1 VIAQKP
7 RVLLIAGNGSKEYRY
22 LKNHLTRDPTL
33 SVSVW
38 LQSADALFNQEGDAP
53 LAKLPKTEQELFGYD
68 VILLLDPDP
77 REFDAAWAKLLARFV
92 GDHGGGL
99 AFIASNKF
107 TTDFLMARELQ
118 PISDLMPVQIEREQ
132 LSVAEALSRVN
143 QQDWPWLITAAG
155 LENPIFQL
163 DAEPERNRRVWAAM
177 PGFYW
182 AQPVRALKPGAIA
195 LVAHSDPRRQTRQ
208 GPQPV
213 VATQFYGP
221 GRVLFVATDSTWRW
235 RYVGARAFDQFWSQT
250 VRYLTQGRLLGGLK
264 RLVLTTDRDE
274 YSLGQRITVR
284 AKVLDASYKP
294 AVVERFEVRVKVG
307 SAGERLLRLDPTA
320 SAAGEFE
327 GSLLAD
333 QLGLY
338 EASATLPGTR
348 DVGTV
353 KSVRVTLP
361 RLEFA
366 NTRMNEP
373 LLRQIASATG
383 GEFLTLDKIG
393 ELPARIP
400 KREQVLVNEQTADL
414 WDTPLALCLF
424 CGLLFTEW
432 AVRKWKNLA

>member
-1 VIAQKP
+1 
-7 RVLLIAGNGSKEYRY
+7 
-22 LKNHLTRDPTL
+22 
-33 SVSVW
+33 
-38 LQSADALFNQEGDAP
+38 
-53 LAKLPKTEQELFGYD
+53 
-68 VILLLDPDP
+68 
-77 REFDAAWAKLLARFV
+77 
-92 GDHGGGL
+92 
-99 AFIASNKF
+99 
-107 TTDFLMARELQ
+107 MARELQ
-118 PISDLMPVQIEREQ
+118 PIAQLLPVQIEREQ
-132 LSVAEALSRVN
+132 LTVADALSRVN

-163 DAEPERNRRVWAAM
+163 DADPERNRRVWAAM

-182 AQPVRALKPGAIA
+182 AQPVRALKPGATS

-208 GPQPV
+208 GPQPI

-235 RYVGARAFDQFWSQT
+235 RYIGARAFDQFWSQT

-284 AKVLDASYKP
+284 AKVLDAGYKP
-294 AVVERFEVRVKVG
+294 AVMEKFEVQVKVG
-307 SAGERLLRLDPTA
+307 QASSLPSDEGSQAGGLRHLRLEPIAGT
-320 SAAGEFE
+320 AGEFE

-338 EASATLPGTR
+338 EVSAAVPGTR
-348 DVGTV
+348 DLGTV

-361 RLEFA
+361 RVEFA
-366 NTRMNEP
+366 DTRMNEP
-373 LLRQIASATG
+373 LLRQIATTTG

-393 ELPARIP
+393 VLPARIP

-414 WDTPLALCLF
+414 WDTPMALCLF
-424 CGLLFTEW
+424 CGLLFAEW
-432 AVRKWKNLA
+432 VVRKWKNLA